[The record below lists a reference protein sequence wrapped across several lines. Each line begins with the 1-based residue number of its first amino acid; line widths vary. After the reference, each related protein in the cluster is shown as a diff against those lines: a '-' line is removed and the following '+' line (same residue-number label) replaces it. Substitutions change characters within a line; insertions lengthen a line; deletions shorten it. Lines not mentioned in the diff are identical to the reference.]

1 MHHTLRAVHT
11 LTKIRAM
18 GEKKRK
24 VVAVSLKAEG
34 LKHMPHDKE
43 TKHVLH

>member
-1 MHHTLRAVHT
+1 
-11 LTKIRAM
+11 M
-18 GEKKRK
+18 GEKKRN